1 MTLYNRKLK
10 WHIGLHKGLNKLNKL
25 QVLALYR
32 NEIRKLENLDHLAEL
47 NVLRLGNNKITTRDD
62 IIYLRRLKALRTLS
76 LKGNPFCDT
85 ETTSSIMLPIRHRTS
100 APALLYQRGCLLL
113 LESHLRCPV
122 QLTSACTTTIPS
134 PAPPWAAA
142 SVQLLVQLCTRW
154 SAGVMLG
161 WPQLAYAKGNCRDH
175 LAHELG
181 RGLFVVFD
189 IFHLGNAF
197 RLLWAE
203 VSYTR
208 NSQPGCRQ
216 W

>member
-1 MTLYNRKLK
+1 MGTPPWRKRSATQHFTPPRSCCFF
-10 WHIGLHKGLNKLNKL
+10 WAL
-25 QVLALYR
+25 QVR
-32 NEIRKLENLDHLAEL
+32 FSL
-47 NVLRLGNNKITTRDD
+47 NHD
-62 IIYLRRLKALRTLS
+62 AA
-76 LKGNPFCDT
+76 NPFCDT
-85 ETTSSIMLPIRHRTS
+85 ETTSSIILPIRHHAS

-134 PAPPWAAA
+134 PAPPWEAA

-154 SAGVMLG
+154 WPGIMLG

>member
-1 MTLYNRKLK
+1 MDKICPGSK
-10 WHIGLHKGLNKLNKL
+10 WPTFHKGAPRPPIYFRQILGKQIFLHRLGEPLGGKDPPLCCCFFWAL
-25 QVLALYR
+25 QVR
-32 NEIRKLENLDHLAEL
+32 FSL
-47 NVLRLGNNKITTRDD
+47 NHNN
-62 IIYLRRLKALRTLS
+62 AA
-76 LKGNPFCDT
+76 NPFCDT
-85 ETTSSIMLPIRHRTS
+85 ETTSSIMLPIRHHTS

-154 SAGVMLG
+154 SAGFMLG